1 VDKAR
6 VHGMSDRRPELPHIE
21 VDPDVAASAR
31 MPEDLDANVV
41 AAYGIPDPVRRRRAA
56 LVYAGAAALVA
67 VGIGFGLPAG
77 MWLLVGALVVC
88 AAYHV
93 AAGWHLAVRDHDAL
107 DAANRATPFPVGHA
121 SAVVGFEGW
130 RSRPVWNVLVFS
142 ADDPPS
148 QHGLVRVDGV
158 SGEVLGSY
166 VEEVADSESREA

>member
-1 VDKAR
+1 
-6 VHGMSDRRPELPHIE
+6 MSDRRPALPHIE
-21 VDPDVAASAR
+21 VDPEVAASAR

-41 AAYGIPDPVRRRRAA
+41 AAYGVPDPARRRRAA
-56 LVYAGAAALVA
+56 VVYASSAAVVAL
-67 VGIGFGLPAG
+67 GIGLGLPSG

-93 AAGWHLAVRDHDAL
+93 AAGWHLAVREHDAL
-107 DAANRATPFPVGHA
+107 DAANRATPFAVGHA

-148 QHGLVRVDGV
+148 QQGLVRVDGV
-158 SGEVLGSY
+158 TGEVLGSY
-166 VEEVADSESREA
+166 VEEVAGSESREV